1 MSTEEYNWLSTSRQ
15 TQSLTILTLSL
26 LEDFAYLTLKQN
38 YGNCILNKKK
48 FVLHFSQWLPIYT
61 ILLNGAIQDFCQLY
75 RYA

>member
-26 LEDFAYLTLKQN
+26 LEDFAYVYKIMVIVYST
-38 YGNCILNKKK
+38 KK

>member
-26 LEDFAYLTLKQN
+26 LEDFAYLALKQN
-38 YGNCILNKKK
+38 YGIVYSTKK